1 MFGIKSRIRKCE
13 DIIKFKLK
21 NKSVA
26 VGKNIILRNPQ
37 YISCGKNV
45 VIGDESKLLCWD
57 SYGEE
62 QYNNLPEIQIGDNF
76 HATRNF
82 TVQCAQKVVIGRDV
96 LVASNV
102 FIIDYNHGLNPL
114 TMSYLENPL
123 IRGRGV
129 FVDDGVWIGNN
140 VIVLPNV
147 HIGKKSIIGAGSVVT
162 KDIPEYCIAV
172 GNPAKV
178 VKKFDIKEKKWK
190 TSIMNWRIKW

>member
-13 DIIKFKLK
+13 DIIKFRLK

-26 VGKNIILRNPQ
+26 IGKNIILRNPQ

-62 QYNNLPEIQIGDNF
+62 QYSNLPEIQIGDNF

-82 TVQCAQKVVIGRDV
+82 TIQCAQKVVIGRNV

-123 IRGRGV
+123 IRGGV
-129 FVDDGVWIGNN
+129 FVDDGVWIGND

-190 TSIMNWRIKW
+190 QVL

>member
-1 MFGIKSRIRKCE
+1 MLGIKSRIKKCK

-26 VGKNIILRNPQ
+26 VGKNMILRNPQ

-123 IRGRGV
+123 IRGGV

-172 GNPAKV
+172 RNPAKV

-190 TSIMNWRIKW
+190 QVL

>member
-1 MFGIKSRIRKCE
+1 MTNERIKSRIKKCK

-21 NKSVA
+21 NKSVV
-26 VGKNIILRNPQ
+26 VGGNIILRNPQ
-37 YISCGKNV
+37 YISCGENV

-62 QYNNLPEIQIGDNF
+62 KYSNLQEIQIGDNF

-82 TVQCAQKVVIGRDV
+82 TIQCAQKVVNGRDV

-123 IRGRGV
+123 IRGV
-129 FVDDGVWIGNN
+129 FVDDGVWIGND

-190 TSIMNWRIKW
+190 QVL

>member
-1 MFGIKSRIRKCE
+1 MLGIKSRIRKCK
-13 DIIKFKLK
+13 DIIKFRLK

-62 QYNNLPEIQIGDNF
+62 QYSNLPEIQIGDNF

-82 TVQCAQKVVIGRDV
+82 TVQCAQKVVFGRDV

-123 IRGRGV
+123 IRGGGV

-140 VIVLPNV
+140 VIILPNV

-190 TSIMNWRIKW
+190 QVL

>member
-1 MFGIKSRIRKCE
+1 MFGIKSRIRKCK
-13 DIIKFKLK
+13 DIINFKLK
-21 NKSVA
+21 NKGVV

-62 QYNNLPEIQIGDNF
+62 QYSNLPEIQIGDNF

-82 TVQCAQKVVIGRDV
+82 TIQCAQKVVIGRDV

-114 TMSYLENPL
+114 TKSYLENPL
-123 IRGRGV
+123 IRGGGV
-129 FVDDGVWIGNN
+129 LVDDGVWIGNN

-178 VKKFDIKEKKWK
+178 IKKFDIKEKKWK
-190 TSIMNWRIKW
+190 LVL

>member
-1 MFGIKSRIRKCE
+1 MFGIKSRIRKYR

-37 YISCGKNV
+37 YISCGKDV

-123 IRGRGV
+123 IRGGGV

-190 TSIMNWRIKW
+190 QVL